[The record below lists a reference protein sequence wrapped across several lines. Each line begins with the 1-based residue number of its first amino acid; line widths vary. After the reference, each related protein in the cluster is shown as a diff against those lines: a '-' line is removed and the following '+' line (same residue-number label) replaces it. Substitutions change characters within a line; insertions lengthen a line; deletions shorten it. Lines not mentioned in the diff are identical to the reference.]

1 MDKKKSKILGLRAGI
16 QDHSNS
22 SDVSYTPKLKVSNLV
37 FLSVI
42 LFIIGFFV
50 FASWSQLVPPVKVDA
65 TSAIAVKSKGNHITK
80 GQIAFQAAGW
90 VEPAP
95 LVTMVSTLV
104 NGIVKEVRV
113 VEGEAVKKGD
123 IIAVLID
130 EDLQL
135 DLQEAETGLE
145 SLKIAIS
152 IAKAELEMAYATREH
167 QRTQIKTAEAEL
179 AKLENKRAILHRA
192 GYAIS
197 KLQREQIVHACNVQK
212 AELKDTKAEMMIFNA
227 GVAVKSAMVQ
237 SAKVKLRQ
245 QFVKIKRIKLDI
257 RRTEIKSPINGIIM
271 SLHARIGSKHSID
284 SDNADAAIVAELY
297 QPEMLQVR
305 VDVPLSDTG
314 GLSVGQETIIEL
326 AILPGEKFKGKVS
339 SIVGMADIQRNTLQA
354 KVRIENPSIK
364 LRPEML
370 AKVQFLSMAKENI
383 TDTDERVR
391 IFIPENSITNKQKKS
406 GKVWILDRRTGKAGE
421 VNITLGHTKKEDWI
435 EVKAGILPGQLVITS
450 DTSRLKE
457 ETRVIN
463 SKSHWKNNN
472 ETN

>member
-1 MDKKKSKILGLRAGI
+1 VDKKESKLLGLRAGI
-16 QDHSNS
+16 QDQSNS
-22 SDVSYTPKLKVSNLV
+22 SDVSYTSKLKVSNLV
-37 FLSVI
+37 FLAVT
-42 LFIIGFFV
+42 LFIIGFFI
-50 FASWSQLVPPVKVDA
+50 FASWDQLVPPVKVDA
-65 TSAIAVKSKGNHITK
+65 TSAIAVKSKGNYISK
-80 GQIAFQAAGW
+80 GQISFQAAGW

-95 LVTMVSTLV
+95 LVTMISTLV
-104 NGIVKEVRV
+104 NGIVKEVKV
-113 VEGEAVKKGD
+113 VEGKTVKKGD

-135 DLQEAETGLE
+135 DLQEAETELE
-145 SLKIAIS
+145 NLKNAIL
-152 IAKAELEMAYATREH
+152 IAKANLKMAYATREH

-212 AELKDTKAEMMIFNA
+212 AVLKDTKAEMMIFNA
-227 GVAVKSAMVQ
+227 GVTVKSAMVQ

-245 QFVKIKRIKLDI
+245 QFVRIERIKLDI
-257 RRTEIKSPINGIIM
+257 RRTEIKSPIDGIIM
-271 SLHARIGSKHSID
+271 SLHARVGSKHNID
-284 SDNADAAIVAELY
+284 SDATDAAVIAELY

-326 AILPGEKFKGKVS
+326 AILPEKFKGKVS

-370 AKVQFLSMAKENI
+370 AKVQFLSMAKKNI

-391 IFIPENSITNKQKKS
+391 IFIPAKSITDKQKNS
-406 GKVWILDRRTGKAGE
+406 GKVWVLDRRTGRAGK
-421 VNITLGHTKKEDWI
+421 VNITLGHTKKENWI
-435 EVKAGILPGQLVITS
+435 EVKDGILPGQLVITS
-450 DTSRLKE
+450 NTSNLKE
-457 ETRVIN
+457 EMRVIN
-463 SKSHWKNNN
+463 SKSHWRNNN